1 MMVNYEMLSLDSV
14 RKQVVNLL
22 IKSLVKSKKIL
33 STRDLLIFIYDLL
46 VPSKFEKNKITL
58 LDLIPNKIFISR
70 ESGEFLKII
79 SYEDPINLR
88 SSYLDKLLIT
98 LNTANNIEMFLETY
112 FDKEIL
118 EQFDRVFEI
127 YKELN
132 RYSNDA
138 FQIIIRFVFMI
149 GKNEDINKDIYYDKY
164 VQDLYFFNKGE
175 LSQYKDLFKK
185 VKFLV
190 YNWNGFAGDNYIYLN
205 KYLNKFNIAEKVYI
219 KESKKGSCSRNSK
232 EVLERFKKNIVIAF
246 KCNDKEETLEIDY
259 QLYEKIEQMQEGY
272 CCTRN
277 DKEKLVL
284 FVEFMQRIILH
295 GNMDEEVIIKEKST
309 KNTFVLEYNDFG
321 DEKYI
326 FRRENI

>member
-190 YNWNGFAGDNYIYLN
+190 YNWNGFAGD
-205 KYLNKFNIAEKVYI
+205 K
-219 KESKKGSCSRNSK
+219 
-232 EVLERFKKNIVIAF
+232 
-246 KCNDKEETLEIDY
+246 
-259 QLYEKIEQMQEGY
+259 
-272 CCTRN
+272 
-277 DKEKLVL
+277 
-284 FVEFMQRIILH
+284 
-295 GNMDEEVIIKEKST
+295 
-309 KNTFVLEYNDFG
+309 
-321 DEKYI
+321 
-326 FRRENI
+326 

>member
-205 KYLNKFNIAEKVYI
+205 KYLNKGKAQIHLLME
-219 KESKKGSCSRNSK
+219 
-232 EVLERFKKNIVIAF
+232 
-246 KCNDKEETLEIDY
+246 
-259 QLYEKIEQMQEGY
+259 
-272 CCTRN
+272 
-277 DKEKLVL
+277 
-284 FVEFMQRIILH
+284 
-295 GNMDEEVIIKEKST
+295 
-309 KNTFVLEYNDFG
+309 
-321 DEKYI
+321 
-326 FRRENI
+326 